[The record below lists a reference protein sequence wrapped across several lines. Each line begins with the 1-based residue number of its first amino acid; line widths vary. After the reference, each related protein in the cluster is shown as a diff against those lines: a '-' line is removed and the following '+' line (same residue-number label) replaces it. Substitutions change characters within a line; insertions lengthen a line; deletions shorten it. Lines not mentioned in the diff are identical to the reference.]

1 MIAFVV
7 GLCVLSV
14 VLACLGYEWAGMA
27 IAGIGFV
34 VVLAMAKSGWA
45 DGKHE
50 DRPDPLLTGYYFL
63 DRPPNGKH
71 GGNSG
76 TST

>member
-1 MIAFVV
+1 MIGFVL
-7 GLCVLSV
+7 GLCVLSIAV
-14 VLACLGYEWAGMA
+14 AAFGYEWAGMA

>member
-34 VVLAMAKSGWA
+34 VVLAMARSGWA
-45 DGKHE
+45 DGERDE
-50 DRPDPLLTGYYFL
+50 DPR
-63 DRPPNGKH
+63 H
-71 GGNSG
+71 
-76 TST
+76 

>member
-27 IAGIGFV
+27 IAGIGLV
-34 VVLAMAKSGWA
+34 VVLAMARSGWA
-45 DGKHE
+45 DGMPE
-50 DRPDPLLTGYYFL
+50 EIEGERVGATRRGRELADL
-63 DRPPNGKH
+63 PNKGD
-71 GGNSG
+71 GRGND
-76 TST
+76 

>member
-1 MIAFVV
+1 MIGFVL
-7 GLCVLSV
+7 GLCVLSIAV
-14 VLACLGYEWAGMA
+14 AAFGYEWAGMA

-45 DGKHE
+45 DREQG
-50 DRPDPLLTGYYFL
+50 DD
-63 DRPPNGKH
+63 
-71 GGNSG
+71 SG